1 MQVLKNFN
9 NISKE
14 LLESVPKL
22 QHGEVKT
29 IQMLTGTK
37 LLQVMEDGSQYW
49 EEVFGKHQIPTSDR
63 IKDPFFKRGVS
74 TTPEYVQIGVPAE
87 INPNTEAV
95 VSTKPLIPGIGESQ
109 FLGKFSL
116 VGGDVEDE
124 EMYEYLWLSNLN
136 GSNPNRDKSIA
147 PLYEFIDVKKA
158 SKEKR
163 RNANDK
169 LTALSV
175 ATAMDLDDIKDFHL
189 SMGWNLIDDPDIL
202 RANIEDY
209 ADKFCEEFIAR
220 FNDPLTKV
228 KSEIKRA
235 VDNGI
240 LKYDPT
246 AHKILYAKSNT
257 VVAKLERVEGQN
269 WLDQAAE
276 WTVVSGVQ
284 GTNFRKAIQKQLKDL
299 LTKDKEELV
308 SE

>member
-1 MQVLKNFN
+1 
-9 NISKE
+9 
-14 LLESVPKL
+14 
-22 QHGEVKT
+22 
-29 IQMLTGTK
+29 MLTGTK

>member
-22 QHGEVKT
+22 QYGEVKT

-49 EEVFGKHQIPTSDR
+49 EEVFGKQQIPTSDR

-74 TTPEYVQIGVPAE
+74 TTPEYIQIGVPAE
-87 INPNTEAV
+87 INPNTESV

-124 EMYEYLWLSNLN
+124 EMYEFLWLSNYN
-136 GSNPNRDKSIA
+136 GSNPNRDKSVN
-147 PLYEFIDVKKA
+147 PLFEFIDVKKA

-175 ATAMDLDDIKDFHL
+175 ATTMDLDDIKDFHL
-189 SMGWNLIDDPDIL
+189 SMGWNMIDDADIL

-209 ADKFCEEFIAR
+209 ADKYTDEFISR

-228 KSEIKRA
+228 KSEIKRSIDA
-235 VDNGI
+235 GFI
-240 LKYDPT
+240 KYD
-246 AHKILYAKSNT
+246 AAGHKILWAKSNT
-257 VVAKLERVEGQN
+257 VCAKLERVEGQH
-269 WLDQAAE
+269 WLDQIAE
-276 WTVVSGVQ
+276 WTVVSGAQ
-284 GTNFRKAIQKQLKDL
+284 GTNFRKAIQKQLKEL
-299 LTKDKEELV
+299 MTKNNEELV